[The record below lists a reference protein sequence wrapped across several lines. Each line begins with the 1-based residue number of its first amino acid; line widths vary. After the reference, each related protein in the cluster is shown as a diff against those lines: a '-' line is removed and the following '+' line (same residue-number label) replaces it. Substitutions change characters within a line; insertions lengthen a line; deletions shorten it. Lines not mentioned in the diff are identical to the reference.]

1 MIDRDERTVV
11 GESRNTLKSL
21 EICAGAGGQA
31 LGLERAGFEHVMLIE
46 NDRDACNT
54 LRLNRPSWDVVEID
68 LREFDSTTEP
78 HLTGI
83 DLVAGGVPCTPYS
96 IAGHQRG
103 NQDPRDLLPVAL
115 DIVEKLQPR
124 AVMIEN
130 VAQLLRSNKF
140 ALTREA
146 TEKRLLSLGYHTTW
160 NLLNARDY
168 GVPQHRE
175 RTVLV
180 ALTFEDFPLFEW
192 PSPEASPPTVGDVLL
207 PSMSS
212 KGWRGAV
219 QWAARAN
226 SVAPT
231 VVGGS
236 KIHGGPD
243 LGPDRAKTA
252 WSRLGVNGNSL
263 ANDVPESDFVLQEG
277 LGRKGRY
284 GLPKLTIEQVAL
296 VQGFPPDWIFT
307 GKKTPRYKQ
316 VGNAFPPPVAEAV
329 GRAIAAALTQ
339 DP

>member
-1 MIDRDERTVV
+1 MIDVDEGTAVGRTR
-11 GESRNTLKSL
+11 STLRSL

-31 LGLERAGFEHVMLIE
+31 LGLERAGFDHVMLIE
-46 NDRDACNT
+46 NDHDACNT
-54 LRLNRPSWDVVEID
+54 LRLNRPHWNVIEMD
-68 LREFDSTTEP
+68 LREFDPQTDP
-78 HLTGI
+78 RLQGI

-103 NQDPRDLLPVAL
+103 EHDPRDLLPVAL
-115 DIVEKLQPR
+115 DIVEKLRPG

-130 VAQLLRSNKF
+130 VAQLLKSAKF
-140 ALTREA
+140 ALTRETA
-146 TEKRLLSLGYHTTW
+146 EKRLLSLGYYVTW
-160 NLLNARDY
+160 KVVNARDY

-175 RTVLV
+175 RSILV
-180 ALTFEDFPLFEW
+180 ALPFADFPLFQW
-192 PSPEASPPTVGDVLL
+192 PTPNAQPPTVGEVLL

-212 KGWRGAV
+212 KGWQGAV
-219 QWAARAN
+219 EWAARAN

-231 VVGGS
+231 IVGGS

-263 ANDVPESDFVLQEG
+263 GNDLPEPDFVLEEG
-277 LGRKGRY
+277 KGLKGRY

-296 VQGFPPDWIFT
+296 LQGFPPEWNFT
-307 GKKTPRYKQ
+307 GNKTPRYKQ

-329 GRAIAAALTQ
+329 GRAIAACLADQL
-339 DP
+339 